1 MTTESKTV
9 YDLRYAL
16 STGVQKMEAIPV
28 MHGNMISAYRP
39 HVVLRPKDWA
49 GSAEE
54 AKTKFEEMKL
64 KKIKHLREQLE
75 FVSKMEFQILGNE
88 T

>member
-1 MTTESKTV
+1 MTDSKTV

-28 MHGNMISAYRP
+28 MHGNMIATYRP
-39 HVVLRPKDWA
+39 HIVLRPKDWA

-54 AKTKFEEMKL
+54 AREKFEELKL

-75 FVSKMEFQILGNE
+75 FISNIEFKILGE
-88 T
+88 